1 MGHQHVDDL
10 KKARGRL
17 VEDRRAFAKI
27 LAGPY
32 ERGKT
37 EDARTRFAEFQVM
50 IEAVDRAIEDEQG
63 REPM

>member
-17 VEDRRAFAKI
+17 VEDRRTFAKI

-32 ERGKT
+32 DRGKT
-37 EDARTRFAEFQVM
+37 EETRTRFAEIQVM

-63 REPM
+63 REPI